1 MFTDSLPEHAA
12 SILKPFS
19 SGVPPSVVGTA
30 EATKEIQKE
39 SNGTIFSPT
48 NRNIF
53 IRVQVSP
60 NSCSSTAV
68 IDPSKGGSLF
78 LRFIS
83 AISKVFSR
91 SIFLSNISIVG
102 CVIAMGKD
110 SYRDKKKFPTG
121 PWCQIGDWV
130 IFRAYSGT
138 KMKLSG
144 GQEIRLINDDTVEG
158 IIADP
163 RRVVRA

>member
-1 MFTDSLPEHAA
+1 MYHAEVIEEYRNDDALAEPVGYRLLIAMPQIDDKTEGGVVLPDE
-12 SILKPFS
+12 LKDR
-19 SGVPPSVVGTA
+19 
-30 EATKEIQKE
+30 E
-39 SNGTIFSPT
+39 
-48 NRNIF
+48 
-53 IRVQVSP
+53 QV
-60 NSCSSTAV
+60 A
-68 IDPSKGGSLF
+68 
-78 LRFIS
+78 
-83 AISKVFSR
+83 
-91 SIFLSNISIVG
+91 SIVG

-138 KMKLSG
+138 KMNLSG

-158 IIADP
+158 LIKDP